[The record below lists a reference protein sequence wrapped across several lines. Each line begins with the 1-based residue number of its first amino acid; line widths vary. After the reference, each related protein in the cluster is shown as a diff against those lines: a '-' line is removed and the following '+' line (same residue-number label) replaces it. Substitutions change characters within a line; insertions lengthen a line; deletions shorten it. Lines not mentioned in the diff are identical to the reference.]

1 MKLILSAYA
10 DRIFKNIIMIAKYK
24 MAQEI
29 NSHFV
34 FENKSWI
41 RLIEFLIQENTIM
54 KTRLSEVMYQIHD
67 RESLAI
73 AEHFQDKFI
82 IKDDVFEH
90 LINDLKIES
99 RKWDLYKKNDPSVYL
114 NELKLT
120 HKAHKLDIER
130 LEQALDT
137 LKKDYNT
144 FLATLQS
151 STDFLN

>member
-1 MKLILSAYA
+1 
-10 DRIFKNIIMIAKYK
+10 MIAKLT
-24 MAQEI
+24 MAREI
-29 NSHFV
+29 NSHYV

-41 RLIEFLIQENTIM
+41 RLVEFLIQENAIM
-54 KTRLSEVMYQIHD
+54 KTRLSEVMDQIHD

-82 IKDDVFEH
+82 TKDDVFEH

-99 RKWDLYKKNDPSVYL
+99 NKWEMYKKNDPTILLS
-114 NELKLT
+114 ELTLT

-130 LEQALDT
+130 LEQALDI

-144 FLATLQS
+144 FLASLQTNPS
-151 STDFLN
+151 SLN